1 MMSVVNAFMG
11 MRSVSRWLRWGCA
24 LGLIPWGVLAAPALD
39 ASDTRAWL
47 SRIHQAASQNNFQGT
62 FVVSG
67 GGSVSSA
74 RISHFCEGSHQYEHI
89 ESLDGPA
96 RHVFRHNSAVHTLWP
111 QTKVAQVERREI
123 DGTFPSLLQVADAR
137 FADFYEVKRQ
147 SSDRVAGYE
156 TDVLV
161 LQPRDAYRFGYR
173 LWAEKNSGLLLRA
186 DVLGERNEV
195 LETSVFSEVRIGIK
209 AKSDSVLRPMKQLEG
224 YRVIRPTMA
233 LTKLETEGWTL
244 KQAVPGFQPV
254 SCVKRPLEGQADTPM
269 TEVVQA
275 IFSDGLTYVSVFLE
289 PFQAARHAQPRHTSL
304 GATQTLT
311 RRQGETWIT
320 VVGDVP
326 FATLRAFSEGL
337 DRIKR

>member
-1 MMSVVNAFMG
+1 MNVFMG
-11 MRSVSRWLRWGCA
+11 MKSVSRWLRWSCA
-24 LGLIPWGVLAAPALD
+24 FGLIPWGVLAAPALD
-39 ASDTRAWL
+39 ANDTRAWL

-89 ESLDGPA
+89 ESLDGQA
-96 RHVFRHNSAVHTLWP
+96 RHVFRHNSAVHTVWP
-111 QTKVAQVERREI
+111 QTKVAQVERREF
-123 DGTFPSLLQVADAR
+123 DGTFPALLQVADAR

-147 SSDRVAGYE
+147 SGDRVAGHE

-209 AKSDSVLRPMKQLEG
+209 AQADSVLRPMKRLDG
-224 YRVIRPTMA
+224 YRVIRPSMVT
-233 LTKLETEGWTL
+233 TKLESEGWTL

-254 SCVKRPLEGQADTPM
+254 SCVKRPLEVQADTPM

-275 IFSDGLTYVSVFLE
+275 IFSDGLTYVSVFIE
-289 PFQAARHAQPRHTSL
+289 PFQAARHAQPMQTSL

-311 RRQGETWIT
+311 RRQGEAWIT

-326 FATLRAFSEGL
+326 SATLRAFSEGL
-337 DRIKR
+337 DRVKR